1 VSPAHLL
8 LAGLIASVWGFN
20 FYISKL
26 GVNHVPPIFFGAY
39 RYILVFVLL
48 LPWLKPL
55 KGQMGRVAAIA
66 LTSGALHFGF
76 ILLGFQMT
84 EHVGPVAIA
93 LQVNIPFMVL
103 LAILLLGEKVGVYR
117 LGGMVLGFAG
127 IMIIG
132 FDPVAF
138 QDPAALAAVITGG
151 LFFGTSI
158 ILMRRLDGGHPMQVQ
173 AWVAAISL
181 PFLLGASAIVEEG
194 QIQSVID
201 FGWLGVAVILFTSIG
216 ASIIGHGGMFFLLQR
231 YPVTFL
237 VPVLIAPP
245 ILGVFFGVWLND
257 DPITTKIAL
266 GGLMTIGGVGII
278 QVREA
283 VAARRKEIHEA
294 GV

>member
-1 VSPAHLL
+1 MSPAHLL
-8 LAGLIASVWGFN
+8 LAVLIASVWGFN
-20 FYISKL
+20 FFVSKL

-48 LPWLKPL
+48 LPWLRPL
-55 KGQMGRVAAIA
+55 KGQMGRVMAIA

-76 ILLGFQMT
+76 ILLGFSLT
-84 EHVGPVAIA
+84 EHVGPVAIV

-103 LAILLLGEKVGVYR
+103 LAIVLLGERVGVYR
-117 LGGMVLGFAG
+117 LGGMILGFAG
-127 IMIIG
+127 IMVVG
-132 FDPVAF
+132 FDPIAF
-138 QDPAALAAVITGG
+138 QDPAALAAIVTGG

-158 ILMRRLDGGHPMQVQ
+158 ILMRRLEGGHPMQVQ

-181 PFLLGASAIVEEG
+181 PFLLGASAIFEQG
-194 QIQSVID
+194 QIQSVVD

-216 ASIIGHGGMFFLLQR
+216 ASIIGHGGMFYLLQR

-237 VPVLIAPP
+237 VPIFIAPP

-257 DPITTKIAL
+257 DPITTKIAI

-278 QVREA
+278 QIREA
-283 VAARRKEIHEA
+283 LAARRREIPEA